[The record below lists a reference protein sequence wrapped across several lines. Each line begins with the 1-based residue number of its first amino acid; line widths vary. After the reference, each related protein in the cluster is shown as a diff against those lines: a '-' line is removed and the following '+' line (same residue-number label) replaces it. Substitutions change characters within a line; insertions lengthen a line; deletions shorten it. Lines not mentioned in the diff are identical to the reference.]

1 MGPLQQVVF
10 WWAYCEVSSI
20 PCPTFWVD
28 CGDFGIC
35 GGVCVEMVR
44 MLNCLEKELSEFFQ
58 IMHYVLSENVVYVV
72 VDGFV
77 TKKYIGHDLENEVG
91 KL

>member
-1 MGPLQQVVF
+1 M
-10 WWAYCEVSSI
+10 I
-20 PCPTFWVD
+20 R
-28 CGDFGIC
+28 I
-35 GGVCVEMVR
+35 
-44 MLNCLEKELSEFFQ
+44 LNCLEKELFEFFQ